1 MSTTQQ
7 GIQKTEQKG
16 LTPVD
21 KMMLS
26 LMGEMSK
33 REARLELLLP
43 RDMPVE
49 RFKESVR
56 FALAA
61 TPALLKCD
69 PGTVMLS
76 VMKAAK
82 LGIDVAAGPLGHGAL
97 VPFGTECTFVPM
109 FKGLVMLAVTAG
121 VVRDMTPV
129 LVYERDHF
137 VPTEGDTP
145 HVDHKPYV
153 PRNGKDSRGAIIA
166 AYTRVAFPD
175 GSKAIKGMLYADDIE
190 RIAASSAG
198 RNTPW
203 NGPHRPE
210 MVKKSTVKNAFKTL
224 GVPSSEQADRLRDA
238 LAADIEAEA
247 RGVDAEATHTITTTP
262 TSGTDALKATLL
274 SKKKR
279 EEAPPEDAVTEPQWA
294 TDLNDAVKASLKEK
308 QAVPMSHPDAQPPEP
323 GAEG

>member
-1 MSTTQQ
+1 VSTTQ

-16 LTPVD
+16 LTQVD

-33 REARLELLLP
+33 REARLENLLP
-43 RDMPVE
+43 PDMKVE

-61 TPALLKCD
+61 TPALLNCD

-97 VPFGTECTFVPM
+97 VPFGKECTFVPM

-129 LVYERDHF
+129 LVYEKDHF
-137 VPTEGDTP
+137 VPIEGDTP
-145 HVDHKPYV
+145 KVEHRPHV
-153 PRNGKDSRGAIIA
+153 PRNAKDTRGAIIA
-166 AYTRVAFPD
+166 AYTRVTFPD
-175 GSKAIKGMLYADDIE
+175 GSQVIKGMLYADDIE

-210 MVKKSTVKNAFKTL
+210 MVKKSTIKNAFKTL

-247 RGVDAEATHTITTTP
+247 RGVDEDATHAVTATP
-262 TSGTDALKATLL
+262 TTGNDALKATL
-274 SKKKR
+274 KAKM
-279 EEAPPEDAVTEPQWA
+279 ATPPPEDAALVDRDGDRLRPEVVAALP
-294 TDLNDAVKASLKEK
+294 L
-308 QAVPMSHPDAQPPEP
+308 SHPDAQPPEP
-323 GAEG
+323 GVEG

>member
-1 MSTTQQ
+1 MSTTIQGQKQQ
-7 GIQKTEQKG
+7 A
-16 LTPVD
+16 LSVTPVD

-26 LMGEMSK
+26 LMGEFDR
-33 REARLELLLP
+33 REARLENLLP

-69 PGTVMLS
+69 PGSVMLS

-97 VPFGTECTFVPM
+97 VPFGADCTFVPM

-121 VVRDMTPV
+121 VVRDMNPV

-137 VPTEGDTP
+137 VPTEGDEP
-145 HVDHKPYV
+145 RVDHRPYV
-153 PRNGKDSRGAIIA
+153 PKNAKDSRGAIIA
-166 AYTRVAFPD
+166 AYTRVTFPD
-175 GSKAIKGMLYADDIE
+175 GSRAIKGVLFADDIE
-190 RIAASSAG
+190 RIANSSSG

-224 GVPSSEQADRLRDA
+224 GVPSSEQANRLRDA

-247 RGVDAEATHTITTTP
+247 RGVDEEATHAVTP
-262 TSGTDALKATLL
+262 SPSVGTEGLKASLKT
-274 SKKKR
+274 KKP
-279 EEAPPEDAVTEPQWA
+279 ATSSPPDDAVTEP
-294 TDLNDAVKASLKEK
+294 LHS
-308 QAVPMSHPDAQPPEP
+308 SHPGAEPPEP

>member
-1 MSTTQQ
+1 MSTTQ

-43 RDMPVE
+43 PDMKVE

-61 TPALLKCD
+61 TPALLNCD

-97 VPFGTECTFVPM
+97 VPFGKECTFVPM

-137 VPTEGDTP
+137 VPTEGDNP
-145 HVDHKPYV
+145 SVDHKPYV
-153 PRNGKDSRGAIIA
+153 PKKADDKRGDIIA
-166 AYTRVAFPD
+166 AYTRVLLPD
-175 GSKAIKGMLYADDIE
+175 GTKVIKGMLYADDIA

-247 RGVDAEATHTITTTP
+247 RGLDEDATHAVTPEP
-262 TSGTDALKATLL
+262 TSGVAGLKAALKG
-274 SKKKR
+274 KKR
-279 EEAPPEDAVTEPQWA
+279 EEIPPEDAVT
-294 TDLNDAVKASLKEK
+294 DAAPL
-308 QAVPMSHPDAQPPEP
+308 PISHPDAQPPEP
-323 GAEG
+323 GSEG

>member
-1 MSTTQQ
+1 MSNA
-7 GIQKTEQKG
+7 IQKTEQKG
-16 LTPVD
+16 LTQVD

-43 RDMPVE
+43 PDMKVD

-61 TPALLKCD
+61 TPALLNCD
-69 PGTVMLS
+69 PGTIMLS

-97 VPFGTECTFVPM
+97 VPFGKECTFVPM

-121 VVRDMTPV
+121 VVKDMTPV

-137 VPTEGDTP
+137 VPTEGDDP

-153 PRNGKDSRGAIIA
+153 PKKAADSRGDIIA
-166 AYTRVAFPD
+166 AYTRVLLPD
-175 GSKAIKGMLYADDIE
+175 GTRVIKGMLYADDIA

-247 RGVDAEATHTITTTP
+247 RGVDEEATHAVTP
-262 TSGTDALKATLL
+262 EPMTGTAGLKAELEAKRA
-274 SKKKR
+274 KKQAP
-279 EEAPPEDAVTEPQWA
+279 APPEDAVTEP
-294 TDLNDAVKASLKEK
+294 L
-308 QAVPMSHPDAQPPEP
+308 PISHPDAQPPEP

>member
-1 MSTTQQ
+1 MTTQQ

-16 LTPVD
+16 LTQVD

-43 RDMPVE
+43 PDMKVE

-61 TPALLKCD
+61 TPALLNCD

-97 VPFGTECTFVPM
+97 VPFGKECTFVPM

-121 VVRDMTPV
+121 VVRDMTPI
-129 LVYERDHF
+129 LVYEKDHF
-137 VPTEGDTP
+137 IPVEGDKP
-145 HVDHKPYV
+145 QVDHKPYV
-153 PRNGKDSRGAIIA
+153 PRKAADSRGDVIA
-166 AYTRVAFPD
+166 AYTRVTFPD
-175 GSKAIKGMLYADDIE
+175 GSQAIKGMLYADDIA

-210 MVKKSTVKNAFKTL
+210 MVKKSTIKNAFKTL
-224 GVPSSEQADRLRDA
+224 GVPSSEQADRLREA

-247 RGVDAEATHTITTTP
+247 RGVDEEATHAVTPEP
-262 TSGTDALKATLL
+262 TSGTAGLKAILK
-274 SKKKR
+274 SKKQQ
-279 EEAPPEDAVTEPQWA
+279 EAPPEDAVT
-294 TDLNDAVKASLKEK
+294 DLPL
-308 QAVPMSHPDAQPPEP
+308 SHPDAQPPEP

>member
-1 MSTTQQ
+1 MTQA
-7 GIQKTEQKG
+7 IQKQQA
-16 LTPVD
+16 LSVTPVD
-21 KMMLS
+21 KMMLN
-26 LMGEMSK
+26 LIGEMSK
-33 REARLELLLP
+33 REARLENLLP

-61 TPALLKCD
+61 TPALLSCD

-97 VPFGTECTFVPM
+97 VPFGKECTFVPM

-129 LVYERDHF
+129 LVYEKDHF
-137 VPTEGDTP
+137 VPIEGDTP
-145 HVDHKPYV
+145 KVEHRPYV
-153 PRNGKDSRGAIIA
+153 PKKADDKRGDIIA
-166 AYTRVAFPD
+166 AYTRVTFPD
-175 GSKAIKGMLYADDIE
+175 GSQVIKGMLYADDIA

-247 RGVDAEATHTITTTP
+247 RGVDEEATHAVTATP
-262 TSGTDALKATLL
+262 TSHTEALKASLKT
-274 SKKKR
+274 KK
-279 EEAPPEDAVTEPQWA
+279 APPASTPQPEDAVTETPEP
-294 TDLNDAVKASLKEK
+294 LPL
-308 QAVPMSHPDAQPPEP
+308 SHPDAQPPEP
-323 GAEG
+323 GSEG

>member
-1 MSTTQQ
+1 MSTTQ
-7 GIQKTEQKG
+7 GIQKTGQTG

-26 LMGEMSK
+26 LMGEMTR

-61 TPALLKCD
+61 TPALLNCD

-97 VPFGTECTFVPM
+97 VPFGKESTFVPM

-121 VVRDMTPV
+121 VVKDMTPV

-137 VPTEGDTP
+137 VPTEGDE
-145 HVDHKPYV
+145 
-153 PRNGKDSRGAIIA
+153 PRVELGAHAQHRNRG
-166 AYTRVAFPD
+166 
-175 GSKAIKGMLYADDIE
+175 L
-190 RIAASSAG
+190 
-198 RNTPW
+198 
-203 NGPHRPE
+203 
-210 MVKKSTVKNAFKTL
+210 
-224 GVPSSEQADRLRDA
+224 
-238 LAADIEAEA
+238 
-247 RGVDAEATHTITTTP
+247 
-262 TSGTDALKATLL
+262 
-274 SKKKR
+274 
-279 EEAPPEDAVTEPQWA
+279 
-294 TDLNDAVKASLKEK
+294 
-308 QAVPMSHPDAQPPEP
+308 
-323 GAEG
+323 

>member
-1 MSTTQQ
+1 MSNGAIQKQQ
-7 GIQKTEQKG
+7 GQA
-16 LTPVD
+16 LSVTPVD
-21 KMMLS
+21 KMMLN

-33 REARLELLLP
+33 REARLENLLP
-43 RDMPVE
+43 PDMPVE

-129 LVYERDHF
+129 LVYEKDRF
-137 VPTEGDTP
+137 VPIEGDAP
-145 HVDHKPYV
+145 KVKHRPYV
-153 PRNGKDSRGAIIA
+153 PKKANDSRGDIIA
-166 AYTRVAFPD
+166 AYTRVTFPD
-175 GSKAIKGMLYADDIE
+175 GSQVIKGMLYADDIA

-210 MVKKSTVKNAFKTL
+210 MVKKSTIKNAFKTL
-224 GVPSSEQADRLRDA
+224 GVPSSEQANRLREA

-247 RGVDAEATHTITTTP
+247 RGVDEDATHAVTPAATT
-262 TSGTDALKATLL
+262 GTEALKATL
-274 SKKKR
+274 KGKKR
-279 EEAPPEDAVTEPQWA
+279 EEAPPEDAVTEQPA
-294 TDLNDAVKASLKEK
+294 I
-308 QAVPMSHPDAQPPEP
+308 PMSHLDAQPPEP
-323 GAEG
+323 GSEG